1 MADVDPHT
9 GPDEP
14 TDLTAPAWRYTARRT
29 LHGFTAV
36 GGTDLAAALTY
47 YAVLSIF
54 PAALAVAAILG
65 LAGRTDETIDTVV
78 GVVDDV
84 AGSSAADGVR
94 STVETIVQTP
104 AAGWG
109 LLIGVLGA
117 LWSASG
123 YVRSFGRA
131 LNRVYGVGEG
141 RPGVRLRLQML
152 AVTAGLLVAAAAV
165 LLALVV
171 TGPVARAV
179 GDAIGLGSV
188 AVTVWSIAK
197 WPVLIAVVI
206 VMVAVLYYAT
216 PNAAQPRFRWVS
228 VGAVLAIAVW
238 AVASVGFAAY
248 VVNFGSYN
256 KTYGT
261 AAGAVVFLLWLWI
274 TNLALLLG
282 AQLDAE
288 LERTRRLL
296 AGRRVEDS
304 AAAPVRDDREIV
316 TRARRHD
323 EDVARG
329 RALRRTDGR
338 SDGPH

>member
-1 MADVDPHT
+1 
-9 GPDEP
+9 
-14 TDLTAPAWRYTARRT
+14 
-29 LHGFTAV
+29 F
-36 GGTDLAAALTY
+36 
-47 YAVLSIF
+47 S
-54 PAALAVAAILG
+54 
-65 LAGRTDETIDTVV
+65 
-78 GVVDDV
+78 
-84 AGSSAADGVR
+84 
-94 STVETIVQTP
+94 
-104 AAGWG
+104 
-109 LLIGVLGA
+109 
-117 LWSASG
+117 
-123 YVRSFGRA
+123 RA
-131 LNRVYGVGEG
+131 LNRVYGVDEG

-206 VMVAVLYYAT
+206 LMVAVLYYAT

-261 AAGAVVFLLWLWI
+261 VAGAVVFLLWLW
-274 TNLALLLG
+274 
-282 AQLDAE
+282 
-288 LERTRRLL
+288 
-296 AGRRVEDS
+296 
-304 AAAPVRDDREIV
+304 
-316 TRARRHD
+316 
-323 EDVARG
+323 
-329 RALRRTDGR
+329 
-338 SDGPH
+338 

>member
-94 STVETIVQTP
+94 SAVETIVQTP

-109 LLIGVLGA
+109 LAIGVLGA

-131 LNRVYGVGEG
+131 LNRVYGVDEG
-141 RPGVRLRLQML
+141 RPGLRLRLQML

-179 GDAIGLGSV
+179 GDAIGLGTI
-188 AVTVWSIAK
+188 AVTVWGIAK

-206 VMVAVLYYAT
+206 VMVAVLYYTT
-216 PNAAQPRFRWVS
+216 PNVAQPRFRWVS
-228 VGAVLAIAVW
+228 VGAVLATVVW
-238 AVASVGFAAY
+238 AVASVGFAMY

-261 AAGAVVFLLWLWI
+261 LAGAVVFLLWLWI

-282 AQLDAE
+282 AGLDAE
-288 LERTRRLL
+288 LQRTRRLL
-296 AGRRVEDS
+296 AGRRAEDG
-304 AAAPVRDDREIV
+304 AAAPVRDDREI
-316 TRARRHD
+316 AAHERRHAQ
-323 EDVARG
+323 DVARG
-329 RALRRTDGR
+329 RTLRRTDGR
-338 SDGPH
+338 SDAAP